1 MDARLIKWPLLVGVM
16 ASVASAYATV
26 SVQPESSAEN
36 LPVAQG
42 KQEPKHPQGH
52 RGHADRLAHTLMVR
66 DLILQKYDKD
76 GDGALSADEKELL
89 LKDAKAAQIEARRKV
104 IRLFDTDGDGKL
116 SPAERQAMRER
127 MMRRAHTPRTAEHPA
142 PTPEDTELTGGT
154 QPPPPHFV
162 ISNSRGQKLKVR
174 PSIFLLSMQL
184 LMERY
189 DKDGDGVLSPDEVA
203 VADKDSHQ
211 LYEAKATE
219 ILKRYDLD
227 GDGVLSQEER
237 EQAMTL
243 RQSATESDDS
253 TPDDIDLFIQES
265 FDTEVMDCLV
275 EGANEAKQS
284 SQTAES
290 TDSSSES

>member
-1 MDARLIKWPLLVGVM
+1 
-16 ASVASAYATV
+16 
-26 SVQPESSAEN
+26 
-36 LPVAQG
+36 
-42 KQEPKHPQGH
+42 
-52 RGHADRLAHTLMVR
+52 
-66 DLILQKYDKD
+66 
-76 GDGALSADEKELL
+76 
-89 LKDAKAAQIEARRKV
+89 
-104 IRLFDTDGDGKL
+104 
-116 SPAERQAMRER
+116 
-127 MMRRAHTPRTAEHPA
+127 
-142 PTPEDTELTGGT
+142 
-154 QPPPPHFV
+154 
-162 ISNSRGQKLKVR
+162 
-174 PSIFLLSMQL
+174 
-184 LMERY
+184 
-189 DKDGDGVLSPDEVA
+189 

-219 ILKRYDLD
+219 ILTRYDLD